1 MPRLASLPADLSEP
15 AELVAAI
22 RARRGG
28 KLTPMDRLLLHSPAL
43 AGGWHALLAA
53 VDEGLALAAPLR
65 LLAACAVLRARG
77 VDDLAM
83 QFARRYTSCGG
94 SAAQVAALADLP
106 AAVDDTALFAPPQR
120 AVLALCLDMTRRVQ
134 VTENHIAAIR
144 ALLPARQAVEL
155 VGVIAAYDM
164 VARVMVA
171 LDVPAEATPAGAD
184 RH

>member
-1 MPRLASLPADLSEP
+1 MPRLASLPADWSEP
-15 AELVAAI
+15 AELVDAI

-28 KLTPMDRLLLHSPAL
+28 ELQPLDRLLLHSPAL
-43 AGGWHALLAA
+43 AEGWHALLAA
-53 VDEGLALAAPLR
+53 VDEGLTLQPPLR
-65 LLAACAVLRARG
+65 LLAACAVLRMRG

-83 QFARRYTSCGG
+83 LLARRYIACGG
-94 SAAQVAALADLP
+94 SAAQVEALADLP
-106 AAVDDTALFAPPQR
+106 AAVDDTALFAPAQR

-134 VTENHIAAIR
+134 VTENHFAAIR

-155 VGVIAAYDM
+155 IGVIAAYDM

-171 LDVPAEATPAGAD
+171 LDVPAEATPAAPA